1 MHLSIIEDL
10 FYQMIEQLNCSLHV
24 QCRNY
29 IALYIEIEQV
39 AALDNKSTKTEFLTH
54 SQFLNS
60 EFIFIFL
67 IRRLELIME
76 INSHEKKLMFHYA
89 RVGDRIFYIDNLNRI
104 CNLEVSKIFLTNES
118 MRKK

>member
-39 AALDNKSTKTEFLTH
+39 AAFDNKSTKTEFLTL
-54 SQFLNS
+54 SF
-60 EFIFIFL
+60 ET
-67 IRRLELIME
+67 E
-76 INSHEKKLMFHYA
+76 
-89 RVGDRIFYIDNLNRI
+89 
-104 CNLEVSKIFLTNES
+104 KIFSFSLLWGGVKIT
-118 MRKK
+118 

>member
-60 EFIFIFL
+60 EFILIFL

-76 INSHEKKLMFHYA
+76 INSHEKKLMLH
-89 RVGDRIFYIDNLNRI
+89 
-104 CNLEVSKIFLTNES
+104 
-118 MRKK
+118 